1 MEITRGTLDDISRP
15 ASSEQTATRVSS
27 VSLPQSDRICPTAPF
42 SLVVLPSDAPD
53 AQIPNSSEETTVHS
67 SATCPGK
74 DQFHADASEGENR
87 HFKLQRAIEEMK
99 RLDDILSA
107 KIFKLKEVRRQRK
120 EFQAKLWQEF
130 KNKPEGHSGCA
141 QEALNT
147 RLFLALEA
155 PEGTDEDNNVIPV
168 FDTQIPEHEQNGN
181 NQHLEPSRKR
191 PDSLTRSFEGDYED
205 TREDQFESSHSG
217 DSKGMNKHKDFVK
230 KNIELVNGE
239 GGEVLLTQAEKRR
252 LAELLREIDEEE
264 DDTARGADSKET
276 MWAVS
281 VPTVQGYTPEPS
293 DLEQLID
300 IDSKIGLLLPVEEFH
315 SVHSSYT
322 NLTMSQQVTVAKKAE
337 LTGRKVQDILN
348 NSSHYCCHWTEVS
361 LNIYSLFQRKYRWTP
376 GILTAEGLGSE
387 VSWKCDGDPQPGE
400 KVLQDIK
407 ERRGQERRLQE
418 IQRQLELLGQSQ
430 EMTCSLETIEHRLI
444 LGVCRVTTRGLSLK
458 AQCKNVPRTKVDGPD
473 FCSL

>member
-130 KNKPEGHSGCA
+130 KQNKPEGHSGCA

-230 KNIELVNGE
+230 KNIE
-239 GGEVLLTQAEKRR
+239 AEKRR

-322 NLTMSQQVTVAKKAE
+322 NLTMSQ
-337 LTGRKVQDILN
+337 
-348 NSSHYCCHWTEVS
+348 
-361 LNIYSLFQRKYRWTP
+361 
-376 GILTAEGLGSE
+376 GLGSE

-430 EMTCSLETIEHRLI
+430 EMTNESPDLTEEQLLCLMDGCELAESWSQDLEMND
-444 LGVCRVTTRGLSLK
+444 S
-458 AQCKNVPRTKVDGPD
+458 
-473 FCSL
+473 S

>member
-15 ASSEQTATRVSS
+15 ASSEQTASRVSS

-67 SATCPGK
+67 SVTCPGK
-74 DQFHADASEGENR
+74 DQSNADASEGQNE
-87 HFKLQRAIEEMK
+87 HFELQRAIEEIK
-99 RLDDILSA
+99 RLDEILSA

-130 KNKPEGHSGCA
+130 KQNKPEGHSGSA

-147 RLFLALEA
+147 RLFLALEV

-181 NQHLEPSRKR
+181 NQHLEPSKKR

-205 TREDQFESSHSG
+205 TREDQFERSHSG
-217 DSKGMNKHKDFVK
+217 DSKGMNKQKDFVK

-315 SVHSSYT
+315 SVQSSYT
-322 NLTMSQQVTVAKKAE
+322 NLTMSQ
-337 LTGRKVQDILN
+337 
-348 NSSHYCCHWTEVS
+348 
-361 LNIYSLFQRKYRWTP
+361 
-376 GILTAEGLGSE
+376 GLGSE

-430 EMTCSLETIEHRLI
+430 EMTNESPDLTEEQLLCLMDGCELAESWSQDLEMNDST
-444 LGVCRVTTRGLSLK
+444 
-458 AQCKNVPRTKVDGPD
+458 
-473 FCSL
+473 

>member
-74 DQFHADASEGENR
+74 DQFHADASEGENG
-87 HFKLQRAIEEMK
+87 HFNLQRAIEEMK

-130 KNKPEGHSGCA
+130 KQNKPEGHSGCD

-322 NLTMSQQVTVAKKAE
+322 NLTMSQNESPDLTEEQLLCLMDGCELAE
-337 LTGRKVQDILN
+337 SWSQDLEMN
-348 NSSHYCCHWTEVS
+348 DSS
-361 LNIYSLFQRKYRWTP
+361 
-376 GILTAEGLGSE
+376 
-387 VSWKCDGDPQPGE
+387 
-400 KVLQDIK
+400 
-407 ERRGQERRLQE
+407 
-418 IQRQLELLGQSQ
+418 
-430 EMTCSLETIEHRLI
+430 
-444 LGVCRVTTRGLSLK
+444 
-458 AQCKNVPRTKVDGPD
+458 
-473 FCSL
+473 

>member
-130 KNKPEGHSGCA
+130 KQNKPEGHSGCA

-322 NLTMSQQVTVAKKAE
+322 NLTMSQ
-337 LTGRKVQDILN
+337 
-348 NSSHYCCHWTEVS
+348 
-361 LNIYSLFQRKYRWTP
+361 
-376 GILTAEGLGSE
+376 GLGSE

>member
-74 DQFHADASEGENR
+74 DQFHADASEGENG
-87 HFKLQRAIEEMK
+87 HFNLQRAIEEMK

-130 KNKPEGHSGCA
+130 KNKPEGHSGCD

-322 NLTMSQQVTVAKKAE
+322 NLTMSQ
-337 LTGRKVQDILN
+337 
-348 NSSHYCCHWTEVS
+348 
-361 LNIYSLFQRKYRWTP
+361 
-376 GILTAEGLGSE
+376 GLGSE

-430 EMTCSLETIEHRLI
+430 EMTNESPDLTEEQLLCLMDGCELAESWSQDLEMND
-444 LGVCRVTTRGLSLK
+444 S
-458 AQCKNVPRTKVDGPD
+458 
-473 FCSL
+473 S

>member
-15 ASSEQTATRVSS
+15 ASSEQTASRVSS

-67 SATCPGK
+67 SVTCPGK
-74 DQFHADASEGENR
+74 DQSHVDASEGQNE
-87 HFKLQRAIEEMK
+87 HFKLQRAIEGIK
-99 RLDDILSA
+99 RLDEILSA

-130 KNKPEGHSGCA
+130 KQNKPEGHSGCA

-147 RLFLALEA
+147 RLFLALEV

-181 NQHLEPSRKR
+181 NQHLEPSKKR
-191 PDSLTRSFEGDYED
+191 PDSLIRSFEGDYED
-205 TREDQFESSHSG
+205 TREDQFERSHSG
-217 DSKGMNKHKDFVK
+217 DSKGMNKQKDFVK
-230 KNIELVNGE
+230 KNIE
-239 GGEVLLTQAEKRR
+239 
-252 LAELLREIDEEE
+252 
-264 DDTARGADSKET
+264 ET

-322 NLTMSQQVTVAKKAE
+322 NLTMSQ
-337 LTGRKVQDILN
+337 
-348 NSSHYCCHWTEVS
+348 
-361 LNIYSLFQRKYRWTP
+361 
-376 GILTAEGLGSE
+376 GLGSE
-387 VSWKCDGDPQPGE
+387 LSWKCDGDPQPGE

-430 EMTCSLETIEHRLI
+430 EMTNESPDLTEEQLLCLMDGCELAESWSQDLEMNDST
-444 LGVCRVTTRGLSLK
+444 
-458 AQCKNVPRTKVDGPD
+458 
-473 FCSL
+473 